1 MSESQRGVVPTQK
14 ANTPGSSGMSGARAA
29 RHRKVYEH
37 ALTEP
42 ERFALQTV
50 QRAQSALRTL
60 NAAIKEGRTVNP
72 LVVKK
77 CFELSQAAGE
87 MLFPTA

>member
-1 MSESQRGVVPTQK
+1 MAQENRGQSSSIGHGVQK
-14 ANTPGSSGMSGARAA
+14 DNQTGKQSVSRK
-29 RHRKVYEH
+29 HKVYEH
-37 ALTEP
+37 VLTEP

-50 QRAQSALRTL
+50 QRAQSALRTI
-60 NAAIKEGRTVNP
+60 NDAIKGGKAVNP